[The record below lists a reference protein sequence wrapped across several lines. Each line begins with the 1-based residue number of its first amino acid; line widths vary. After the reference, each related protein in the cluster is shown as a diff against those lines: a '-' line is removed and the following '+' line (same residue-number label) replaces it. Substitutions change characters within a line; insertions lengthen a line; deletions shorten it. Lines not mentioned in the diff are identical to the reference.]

1 MDARKKKHL
10 RAVGWRVGTVTD
22 FLGLN
27 EQEAAL
33 VEMKAALGMSV
44 RGWRMRAHL
53 TQTSLAG
60 RLKSSQSRV
69 AKLEAGDPTVT
80 LDLLV
85 RAAIAAGAS
94 TKEIARALAAEPQI
108 AAG

>member
-1 MDARKKKHL
+1 MDPRRKKRL
-10 RAVGWRVGTVTD
+10 RAAGWRIGTVAQ
-22 FLGLN
+22 FLGLD

-33 VEMKAALGMSV
+33 VEMKASLGIRV
-44 RGWRMRAHL
+44 REWRVRAHL
-53 TQTSLAG
+53 TQTSLAM

-85 RAAIAAGAS
+85 RAAIAAGA
-94 TKEIARALAAEPQI
+94 TRKEVARALAADSSMV
-108 AAG
+108 AG